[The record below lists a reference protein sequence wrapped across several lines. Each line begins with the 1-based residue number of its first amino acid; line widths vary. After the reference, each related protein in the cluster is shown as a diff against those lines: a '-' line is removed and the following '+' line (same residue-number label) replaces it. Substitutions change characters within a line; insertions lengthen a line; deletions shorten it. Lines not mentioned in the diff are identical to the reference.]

1 MKLSF
6 KAMDV
11 INIYRSPNPEYQRRL
26 PDFIRILIKNITRR
40 STLICGDF
48 NVDVR
53 RNPNNLLVQTLK
65 KEGFTQIVKEPT
77 NIHGSTIDHVYVR
90 GKNCASYFL
99 HYPYYTDHEAVC
111 VTLQK
116 K

>member
-1 MKLSF
+1 
-6 KAMDV
+6 MDV
-11 INIYRSPNPEYQRRL
+11 INIYRSPNQEYQGRFQ
-26 PDFIRILIKNITRR
+26 DFVKVLTKSITRHA
-40 STLICGDF
+40 TLICGDF
-48 NVDVR
+48 NVDLR
-53 RNPNNLLVQTLK
+53 KNPNNLLSQTLR

-111 VTLQK
+111 VTLENK
-116 K
+116 KE